1 MSYYLVKCKFGHV
14 GRDKYLPLIIALVAE
29 SAKEA
34 SNRARNIGGVKRD
47 HKDWCLEGPY
57 EVDYESFEIAREAYK
72 NDIYF
77 EKHSRSRLYLFK
89 DRLVDEPN
97 YTRINGIKT
106 NAKSYYKF
114 RDTSLIDF
122 KRKKEKVIIES
133 LSKYQFN
140 EIADNINGFSRI

>member
-34 SNRARNIGGVKRD
+34 SNRARNMGGVKRN

-57 EVDYESFEIAREAYK
+57 EVDYESFESAREAYK

-77 EKHSRSRLYLFK
+77 EKHSGSRLYLFK

-140 EIADNINGFSRI
+140 EIAGYINGFSRI